1 MIELTLITLLM
12 ILIFLGLLESY
23 FHEKSLSNLPIRIHV
38 NGARGKSSVTRLIA
52 AGLRSGGLK
61 TLAKTTG
68 TSPRIINANG
78 EDREIFRLRSATI
91 GEQVRL
97 LRSFAKQ
104 KPEAVVIECMAVN
117 PHYQW
122 ISEHKMIRSTIG
134 VITNIRPD
142 HLDEMGSTIE
152 DNTMSISNTIPHNG
166 TIVTVIDSEN
176 NQVNNILKRESL
188 KKNTKLFFADNNK
201 ISSKFMKKFKYLEHV
216 DNVSLAI
223 EVCKQCGVNEK
234 NALEGMLK
242 SNPDPGA
249 TVVWNLNFHNNHN
262 NNFVNLFAANDPS
275 STYNIFEQLKSLIE
289 DRKVCIFLNTR
300 DDRRYRTYQLLDLI
314 FIKIKPSIVII
325 RGEKL
330 PSILEEYRSQNP
342 DIKVIIFSFS
352 DSKKSIIKSFSE
364 QDNTFIIG
372 IGNIVGWGE
381 DFIKRLKRYKS

>member
-1 MIELTLITLLM
+1 M
-12 ILIFLGLLESY
+12 ILVFVGLLESY

-68 TSPRIINANG
+68 TSPRIINAQG

-104 KPEAVVIECMAVN
+104 KPRAVVIECMAVN

-142 HLDEMGSTIE
+142 HLDEMGSTIAE
-152 DNTMSISNTIPHNG
+152 NAMSISNTIPHNG
-166 TIVTVIDSEN
+166 TVVTVTDSVHSE
-176 NQVNNILKRESL
+176 VNNILKRESL
-188 KKNTKLFFADNNK
+188 KKNTKLFFANNNK
-201 ISSKFMKKFKYLEHV
+201 ITSKFMKKFKYLEHV
-216 DNVSLAI
+216 DNVSLAL

-234 NALEGMLK
+234 TALEGMLE

-249 TVVWNLNFHNNHN
+249 TVIWNLSFHNHKNY
-262 NNFVNLFAANDPS
+262 FVNLFAANDPS
-275 STYNIFEQLKSLIE
+275 STYNIFEQLKSIIE

-314 FIKIKPSIVII
+314 FIKIKPSTLII

-330 PSILEEYRSQNP
+330 PGILEDYRSENP
-342 DIKVIIFSFS
+342 DVKVIIFSFS
-352 DSKKSIIKSFSE
+352 ESKNCIIKSFSE
-364 QDNTFIIG
+364 EKDTFIIG

-381 DFIKRLKRYKS
+381 DFVKSLKRYKS

>member
-201 ISSKFMKKFKYLEHV
+201 ISSKFMKKFKYL
-216 DNVSLAI
+216 
-223 EVCKQCGVNEK
+223 
-234 NALEGMLK
+234 
-242 SNPDPGA
+242 
-249 TVVWNLNFHNNHN
+249 
-262 NNFVNLFAANDPS
+262 
-275 STYNIFEQLKSLIE
+275 
-289 DRKVCIFLNTR
+289 
-300 DDRRYRTYQLLDLI
+300 
-314 FIKIKPSIVII
+314 
-325 RGEKL
+325 
-330 PSILEEYRSQNP
+330 
-342 DIKVIIFSFS
+342 
-352 DSKKSIIKSFSE
+352 
-364 QDNTFIIG
+364 
-372 IGNIVGWGE
+372 
-381 DFIKRLKRYKS
+381 